1 MIGMV
6 DILQLLAMRQREEAE
21 LAAQAS
27 GEERSAGTPEVWYTS
42 LSSAI

>member
-21 LAAQAS
+21 LAAQAR
-27 GEERSAGTPEVWYTS
+27 GEE
-42 LSSAI
+42 